1 MRFDLTEEEL
11 MVQKVARDFTN
22 REIEPLAEQIEHEN
36 RTPRGLLRRF
46 ADIGLIGMTLPKE
59 YGGADASILSDTV
72 AIEEIAKAGVGAE
85 WLLSMNNSIA
95 DTIYHFGSEEIR
107 KRYLEP
113 VCKGED
119 CLSIL
124 FTEPATGSDPKMIT
138 TTAMP
143 DGNNYIV
150 NGQKRFI
157 SWAAWDGHGTLYVKD
172 ETGKITCLL
181 LRKNVD
187 GYTTDPP
194 YKKLGGHAQESVDV
208 YFENVK
214 VPKENLIGENG
225 KGFDVLLWW
234 IAAEKIQQSAASLG
248 IAEAALDESIK
259 YSKQRTLRAGSMAQL
274 QGIQWT
280 LAEMQTKIEAI
291 RWLTYRCACLRE
303 EQAPNWM
310 TMAALNKNFA
320 TPAAVDVTLLGMQL
334 HSAYG
339 YTRDFKIGRLHEA
352 VLGGLGIA
360 TSLELNKSIV
370 GGSLVR

>member
-1 MRFDLTEEEL
+1 MRFNLTEEEL
-11 MVQKVARDFTN
+11 MVQKTARDFTN
-22 REIEPLAEQIEHEN
+22 REIEPLAEQIEREN
-36 RTPRGLLRRF
+36 KMPRELLKKFAGIGLL
-46 ADIGLIGMTLPKE
+46 GMTLPKK
-59 YGGADASILSDTV
+59 YGGAEASVLSDAV

-95 DTIYHFGSEEIR
+95 DTINHFGSEVIKKEH
-107 KRYLEP
+107 LEP

-124 FTEPATGSDPKMIT
+124 FTEPGTGSDPRMIT
-138 TTAMP
+138 TTALP
-143 DGNNYIV
+143 DGNNYVV

-157 SWAAWDGHGTLYVKD
+157 SWAAWDGHGTLYAKD
-172 ETGKITCLL
+172 ETERISCFIIK
-181 LRKNVD
+181 KNVD

-194 YKKLGGHAQESVDV
+194 YRKIGGHAQESVDV
-208 YFENVK
+208 YFENIK
-214 VPKENLIGENG
+214 VPKENLIGEKG

-248 IAEAALDESIK
+248 IAEAALEESIK
-259 YSKQRTLRAGSMAQL
+259 YSKERTLRAGPMSQL

-280 LAEMQTKIEAI
+280 LAEMQTQIEAI
-291 RWLTYRCACLRE
+291 RWLTYKCACLRE

-320 TPAAVDVTLLGMQL
+320 IPATISVTLLGMQI

-339 YTRDFKIGRLHEA
+339 YIKDFKIGRLHQA

-360 TSLELNKSIV
+360 TSLEINKSII
-370 GGSLVR
+370 GSSLVR